1 MMFTYCRALDHSI
14 QDYPQLVV
22 KWHVRGNKNLNT
34 NQNVQMIL
42 VERPNEGPREFV
54 VTHRGA
60 RIGIDRIDEGKWM
73 EKWVKPFVG
82 SIPTFDPQQ

>member
-1 MMFTYCRALDHSI
+1 
-14 QDYPQLVV
+14 
-22 KWHVRGNKNLNT
+22 
-34 NQNVQMIL
+34 MIL
-42 VERPNEGPREFV
+42 VERPNEGPREFI